1 MLRMAPR
8 AFWMGYLKLS
18 LGNCSPLCVALTRAF
33 GIERITGG

>member
-18 LGNCSPLCVALTRAF
+18 LVSCQIAMYPAF
-33 GIERITGG
+33 